1 MDKLINISNV
11 VFHTGRTIP
20 ILGYGTYQL
29 TGKDCIEGTKEAIR
43 VGYRH
48 IDTASSYRN

>member
-1 MDKLINISNV
+1 MDKLLKIPNV

-29 TGKDCIEGTKEAIR
+29 AGPDCVAGTKEALRI
-43 VGYRH
+43 GYRH
-48 IDTASSYRN
+48 IDTASYYAN